1 MLLESRM
8 HRAVFID
15 RDGVICYN
23 QNGHVRSWEEFV
35 FLPGALEALARLA
48 RSDLAVVV
56 ITNQAIINRH
66 MVPAEVVE
74 DIHARMLRAVGATG
88 GRVDRVMYCPH
99 RPDEYCDCRKPQPG
113 MLLRAA
119 EELELN
125 LSQSY
130 LVGDAE
136 ADMQA
141 GRAAGC
147 RRYLVLTGRGPRQLV
162 RSWLHGEQGFAVVPH
177 LGAAVDAILRCEGKN
192 GGGNGAGQ
200 RGILSRRGI
209 LRNDVR

>member
-1 MLLESRM
+1 MTI
-8 HRAVFID
+8 VFLD
-15 RDGVICYN
+15 RDGVINENKREDY
-23 QNGHVRSWEEFV
+23 VKSWEEFV
-35 FLPGALEALARLA
+35 FLPSALGALARLA

-56 ITNQAIINRH
+56 VTNQAIVNRH
-66 MVPAEVVE
+66 MVPAGAVE
-74 DIHARMLRAVGATG
+74 DIHTRMLRAIEATG

-119 EELELN
+119 AELKLD

-136 ADMQA
+136 ADMRA

-147 RRYLVLTGRGPRQLV
+147 RRYLVLTGRGPRQLI
-162 RSWLHGEQGFAVVPH
+162 RSWLHGERGFAVVLH
-177 LGAAVDAILRCEGKN
+177 LGAAVDAILRREGKN
-192 GGGNGAGQ
+192 GNGNGTGQ
-200 RGILSRRGI
+200 RFLHLTRM
-209 LRNDVR
+209 RNTE